1 MWVGG
6 FHIDRCAPPRH
17 NLASHPLAW
26 HPLPRSHARG
36 TPAATLLDAT
46 SLAPTHNTLQ
56 GSMWVSLNLPR
67 VEARDLR
74 PEVPPEQTLVISSG
88 HKASFLMLD
97 VRGWCACRLWTF
109 WGILLLSSWRACR
122 LWAWPG
128 GDALVV
134 WIRLMSSDVRT
145 ETPRRQRL
153 RCILTHACMW
163 MSCVH
168 VQWAASA
175 GMAHQ
180 ALAMTLQ
187 KPLLVAELRCDLCAV
202 HSCEMIAHGPIG
214 CWVMNTAA
222 AAAGVAARV
231 GLVWTLACG
240 RWAAGSLRGCSRSR
254 A

>member
-1 MWVGG
+1 MY
-6 FHIDRCAPPRH
+6 
-17 NLASHPLAW
+17 
-26 HPLPRSHARG
+26 
-36 TPAATLLDAT
+36 
-46 SLAPTHNTLQ
+46 
-56 GSMWVSLNLPR
+56 VSLNLPR

-109 WGILLLSSWRACR
+109 WGIFLLSSWRACR

-128 GDALVV
+128 EDALVV
-134 WIRLMSSDVRT
+134 WIRLMSSDVRAST
-145 ETPRRQRL
+145 QRRRRGAINGCNADQ
-153 RCILTHACMW
+153 LTACMLL
-163 MSCVH
+163 SCVH
-168 VQWAASA
+168 VQWAAAA

-240 RWAAGSLRGCSRSR
+240 RWAAGSLRGCSRRGSLALAAWR
-254 A
+254 PLPVACKGYCKADTPHAPCHPLAASCWR